1 MDMLVSPLTSIATVG
16 GIACMLFGKGGS
28 RRHDSAQSSFGND
41 WHDGEGKYCDDL
53 VPDRAEISG
62 E

>member
-1 MDMLVSPLTSIATVG
+1 
-16 GIACMLFGKGGS
+16 MLFGKGGS